1 MKTTIQYRV
10 YRSPTPEEYKDFP
23 VEIMNART
31 IKLPGLQSLGFEL
44 IPHNIDELGK
54 LTPTLGPDS
63 NDLHRYHYKLAKLGL
78 EKTDADCV
86 LVNKSRFRST
96 DQEEDLPP
104 AVFAHNDLTSN
115 AFEILGYKFKHL
127 DFSNLPSFIGHA
139 SKKIHDP
146 SPTIKRWAMF
156 KAWRN
161 TGETNPCSQMAWCD
175 PTSIHPLEMINYKV
189 PDHLVKKYIEANN
202 DPNYSHHMLLFS
214 KKPEITHNWYYYSEM
229 TYDEVVLFR
238 LYDSSL
244 LKTKRWFTPHSSF
257 LFPGRQDTPRS
268 SIETEINCL
277 WFD

>member
-1 MKTTIQYRV
+1 MKLYII
-10 YRSPTPEEYKDFP
+10 F
-23 VEIMNART
+23 ILIIIIIFM
-31 IKLPGLQSLGFEL
+31 IK
-44 IPHNIDELGK
+44 K
-54 LTPTLGPDS
+54 
-63 NDLHRYHYKLAKLGL
+63 KA
-78 EKTDADCV
+78 EKKAE
-86 LVNKSRFRST
+86 KSRMTQKINHFNDSKNKNFINTIVNHSYVINMDKDLIFAFGRTGSKARLRHRIHALMPKEFST
-96 DQEEDLPP
+96 YVEPFVGGGS
-104 AVFAHNDLTSN
+104 VF
-115 AFEILGYKFKHL
+115 LGYKFKHL
-127 DFSNLPSFIGHA
+127 DFSNIPSFIGHA